1 MKRLASDLPGL
12 AVRPTRDLL
21 DVEWVAILLATVIVC
36 AAAFTLDAVI

>member
-1 MKRLASDLPGL
+1 MNKLASGLPGRV
-12 AVRPTRDLL
+12 VRPKRDLL